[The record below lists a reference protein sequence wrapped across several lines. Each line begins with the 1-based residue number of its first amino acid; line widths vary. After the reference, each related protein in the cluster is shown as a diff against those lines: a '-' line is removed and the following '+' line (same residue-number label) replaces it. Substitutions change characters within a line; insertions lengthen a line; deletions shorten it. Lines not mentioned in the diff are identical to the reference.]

1 MFSCP
6 QYTEEKIG
14 NAEKTELDRHFE
26 SLSLQADAARQ
37 WTEKLVTGAE
47 AVLIPNPGESL
58 VIEDIFGNHKVTLSW
73 CELIK
78 WPLVKHCPVGD
89 FTADRMSHAN
99 NVCFILTCLCR
110 WYKII
115 NDSKSTSSLIIV
127 DVLCILIL

>member
-78 WPLVKHCPVGD
+78 
-89 FTADRMSHAN
+89 
-99 NVCFILTCLCR
+99 
-110 WYKII
+110 
-115 NDSKSTSSLIIV
+115 
-127 DVLCILIL
+127 